1 VIIFNSWTSDS
12 IKTLV
17 EATISTL
24 GNTLNEI
31 ILPISK
37 DVKEKS
43 RFLQE

>member
-1 VIIFNSWTSDS
+1 MIMINRGTSDS
-12 IKTLV
+12 IKTFV

-24 GNTLNEI
+24 GNRLNEI

-43 RFLQE
+43 RFLQK